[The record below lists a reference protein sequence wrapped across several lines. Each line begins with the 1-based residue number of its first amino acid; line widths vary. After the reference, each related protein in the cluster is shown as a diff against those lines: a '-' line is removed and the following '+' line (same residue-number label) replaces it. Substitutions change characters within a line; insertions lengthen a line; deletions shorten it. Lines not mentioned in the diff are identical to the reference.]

1 MGAFATE
8 RSNKML
14 NIRKDTMD
22 KVAVF
27 SMYALLIGGLPHAI
41 ANASD
46 VETSTMAVQV
56 STVDPLDKY
65 KGAKELSDT
74 ELVDLLSAVGFE
86 GKALKV
92 AYAVAKKESNGRPL
106 AHNGNA
112 NTGDNSY
119 GIFQINMLGSL
130 GEDRRDKFELT
141 TNKDLFD
148 PVTNAQI
155 AYHMSGGGKDW
166 SAWKVDPGQ
175 KNGERYETFLKAFPN

>member
-1 MGAFATE
+1 MF
-8 RSNKML
+8 
-14 NIRKDTMD
+14 NIRKETMD

-27 SMYALLIGGLPHAI
+27 SMYALLIGGIPHTL
-41 ANASD
+41 ANAD
-46 VETSTMAVQV
+46 EKVPTVTVQEIA
-56 STVDPLDKY
+56 VDPLEKY

-106 AHNGNA
+106 AHNGNV

-119 GIFQINMLGSL
+119 GMFQINMLGSL
-130 GEDRRDKFELT
+130 GEDRREKFDLKSNKEL
-141 TNKDLFD
+141 LD

-155 AYHMSGGGKDW
+155 AHYMSNGGSDW
-166 SAWKVDPGQ
+166 SSWKVYPGQ
-175 KNGERYETFLKAFPN
+175 KNGERYESFLREFPN

>member
-1 MGAFATE
+1 MF
-8 RSNKML
+8 
-14 NIRKDTMD
+14 NIRKETMD

-27 SMYALLIGGLPHAI
+27 SMYALLIGGLPQTL
-41 ANASD
+41 ANAN
-46 VETSTMAVQV
+46 VENSTVTVQV
-56 STVDPLDKY
+56 NAVDPLDKY

-106 AHNGNA
+106 AHNGDV

-119 GIFQINMLGSL
+119 GMFQINMLGSL
-130 GEDRRDKFELT
+130 GEDRREKFDLK
-141 TNKDLFD
+141 TNKDLLD

-155 AYHMSGGGKDW
+155 AYHMSDGGKDW
-166 SAWKVDPGQ
+166 SSWKVYPGQ
-175 KNGERYETFLKAFPN
+175 NNGERYESFLKKFPN